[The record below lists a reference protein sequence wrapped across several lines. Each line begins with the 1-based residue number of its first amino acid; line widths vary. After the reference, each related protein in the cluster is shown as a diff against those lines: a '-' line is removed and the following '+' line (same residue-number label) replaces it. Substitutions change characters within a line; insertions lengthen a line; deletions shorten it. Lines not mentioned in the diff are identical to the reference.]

1 MVYLGGAPG
10 RRRSQ
15 LRLHDLPPGYTPPKP
30 QPEDVRRQLRQD
42 QILLRAAIVAG
53 VLLVGALVV
62 VSLVAI
68 ATHL

>member
-10 RRRSQ
+10 RKRNQ

-30 QPEDVRRQLRQD
+30 RPQDVRRQLRQD
-42 QILLRAAIVAG
+42 QVVLRVAVVAG